1 MKYDIVVAGGSI
13 AGLLCA
19 REAARNGCSVLVIE
33 KSHEIGTPQ
42 HCGGLVSR
50 KGLDALGIVPTV
62 RIAGNEITSA
72 RLIAP
77 RGHVVEV
84 SQEGNIIEVDRR
96 NLDKYV
102 AEQAQ
107 RAGAQIRTGV
117 SFRGFDD
124 HTVTT
129 SMGSFSA
136 DVLVDARGIAALVNR
151 SDILPSVQ
159 CEIHSDH
166 IKRGI
171 VEVMLDNSR
180 WPGFFAWVIP
190 SRDGMGKVGVAGRG
204 IDVHRAINNLLES
217 WGRYSVLRRISAPIW
232 VGGPAMPFTQD
243 MTVKVGDAAGQT
255 KPTTGGGIYSG
266 GMGGVMAGQSAA
278 KYCDTGDLR
287 YLDYTKRWLAL
298 FGQEFDMQSAAR
310 RMLERLDNQ
319 AIDQIVASIKPDAV
333 QKAAQGNFD
342 FHAGSIL
349 SLLGLRGAVTATAAV
364 TASEMRHLA
373 RTIASFRRGN

>member
-1 MKYDIVVAGGSI
+1 MRYDIVVAGGSI

-62 RIAGNEITSA
+62 RISGNQIKSA

-77 RGHVVEV
+77 GGHVVEV
-84 SQEGNIIEVDRR
+84 PHEGDIVEVDRR

-107 RAGAQIRTGV
+107 RAGARIRTGV

-124 HTVTT
+124 HTVAT
-129 SMGSFSA
+129 SMGPFSA
-136 DVLVDARGIAALVNR
+136 DVLVDARGIAALTNR
-151 SDILPSVQ
+151 SDIISSVQ
-159 CEIHSDH
+159 CEVYSNH
-166 IKRGI
+166 IRRGI

-204 IDVHRAINNLLES
+204 VDMHRAINDLLES
-217 WGRYSVLRRISAPIW
+217 WGRYSVLRKISAPIW
-232 VGGPAMPFTQD
+232 VGGPDVPFAQSN
-243 MTVKVGDAAGQT
+243 MVKVGDAAGQT

-278 KYCDTGDLR
+278 RYRDTGDLR
-287 YLDYTKRWLAL
+287 HLDYTDRWLAL
-298 FGQEFDMQSAAR
+298 FGHEFDMQSAAR

-319 AIDQIVASIKPDAV
+319 AIDRIVASIKPDAV
-333 QKAAQGNFD
+333 QKAAQGSFD

-349 SLLGLRGAVTATAAV
+349 SLLGLRGAVATTAAV
-364 TASEMRHLA
+364 TASEMRRLA
-373 RTIASFRRGN
+373 RTISSIGRNN